1 MPDQVTLDDVARVC
15 GVSRATASRALNGRA
30 GVRDDVRDRIRR
42 IADSM
47 GFVPNRAAQQLAS
60 GRSSVIG
67 LVIPSADLHIDPY
80 GASITHAVGRAA
92 HQVDQGL
99 MLHLAT
105 NEPGVTVH
113 HIMRDGLV
121 DGLLVSSVAVGVPWI
136 DELLAQDGL
145 PTVLV
150 GTHPWIPN
158 FDAVDVENL
167 ESSAAAVEHL
177 FQQGCT
183 RVATITGLLD
193 RADAMLRLDGYRLA
207 HQRRG
212 LAVDEDL
219 IYVGGFTRDSGYKG
233 AQILVEHGADGIFAA
248 NDEMAIGVMWAMVHA
263 GVRIPDDLALV
274 GFDGTSVNDF
284 LEPTLSS
291 VRQPFDKIAQA
302 AVAELLRKID
312 GQPSSGQI
320 VLEGELAIGGS
331 STRIT
336 PSTQAATQ
344 SATKTA
350 MKKTSRSRGRTTG
363 GQR

>member
-1 MPDQVTLDDVARVC
+1 MLTNDLPSEQVKGIKVHVKRMNCRRLDMPNTTVVAWKRFQIKLDDNWGSRMPDQVTLDDVARVC

-219 IYVGGFTRDSGYKG
+219 IYVCLLYTSPSPRD
-233 AQILVEHGADGIFAA
+233 
-248 NDEMAIGVMWAMVHA
+248 
-263 GVRIPDDLALV
+263 
-274 GFDGTSVNDF
+274 
-284 LEPTLSS
+284 
-291 VRQPFDKIAQA
+291 RQKS
-302 AVAELLRKID
+302 RM
-312 GQPSSGQI
+312 PSS
-320 VLEGELAIGGS
+320 A
-331 STRIT
+331 
-336 PSTQAATQ
+336 
-344 SATKTA
+344 
-350 MKKTSRSRGRTTG
+350 
-363 GQR
+363 

>member
-1 MPDQVTLDDVARVC
+1 MPDQVTLDDVARLC

-60 GRSSVIG
+60 GRSSVLG

-92 HQVDQGL
+92 HQADQGL

-113 HIMRDGLV
+113 HIMRDGFV

-136 DELLAQDGL
+136 DELLAQQGL

-177 FQQGCT
+177 FQQGCA

-212 LAVDEDL
+212 LDVDEDL
-219 IYVGGFTRDSGYKG
+219 IFVGDFTRDSGYKG
-233 AQILVEHGADGIFAA
+233 AQLLVDHGADGIFSA

-320 VLEGELAIGGS
+320 VLDGELAIGGS
-331 STRIT
+331 SLRTT
-336 PSTQAATQ
+336 PATP
-344 SATKTA
+344 ATK
-350 MKKTSRSRGRTTG
+350 KPSRSRGPTTG
-363 GQR
+363 GTAMS